1 MQFKTCMIKKISIIL
16 LPILLIIIASE
27 GCKTKMVGASAS
39 DDGIVHGIK
48 YDKSLKGMNLPSNMV
63 YIPTGSFT
71 LGSDEGGGAQ
81 ASSVSVNG
89 FWMDKYE
96 VTNAQY
102 HEFVDWVKDSL
113 SASILGYIRVS
124 KDGDSTVDWAKA
136 KKINYGD
143 PDIQE
148 RLSNLMLPS
157 QDLLNGQPE
166 FNPAKLIY
174 NAKGYDFNAA
184 AHHPDQPRKNF
195 IYSYTV
201 PIYPDTLVW
210 IKDFDY
216 SYNVSMARDY
226 FADPAYAQYPV
237 VGVNW
242 RQATAF
248 AHWRT
253 NYLNQ
258 YLGKKKLAIQN
269 AYRLPTEAEW
279 EYAARGGHNNYL
291 YPWGDYLKNSKG
303 CMMANF
309 KNGSGNYTDD
319 GALYPARI
327 DSYLPNDFGLYNVS
341 GNVAEWTSTSY
352 VNGYQAYDNDFNPN
366 IYINATDADSQDK
379 KRKTVRGGSWK
390 DPAENIRVSA
400 RSYEFMDSS
409 RSYIGFRCVIDIPPG
424 TPKNR

>member
-1 MQFKTCMIKKISIIL
+1 M
-16 LPILLIIIASE
+16 E

-48 YDKSLKGMNLPSNMV
+48 YDKVLKGMNLPSNMV
-63 YIPTGSFT
+63 YVPTGSFT
-71 LGSDEGGGAQ
+71 LGSGESTGPGTA
-81 ASSVSVNG
+81 SVSVNG

-102 HEFVDWVKDSL
+102 HQFVDWVRDSL
-113 SASILGYIRVS
+113 AATTLGYVHVS
-124 KDGDSTVDWAKA
+124 QEGDTAVDWAKA
-136 KKINYGD
+136 KKINYAD

-157 QDLLNGQPE
+157 QDLLNDQPE

-195 IYSYTV
+195 IYSYNV

-226 FADPAYAQYPV
+226 FANPAYAGYPV

-279 EYAARGGHNNYL
+279 EYAARGGHNKFL
-291 YPWGDYLKNSKG
+291 YPWGDYLKNNKG

-309 KNGSGNYTDD
+309 KNGRGNYTDD
-319 GALYPARI
+319 GALYPART
-327 DSYLPNDFGLYNVS
+327 DSYLPNDFGIYNIA
-341 GNVAEWTSTSY
+341 GNVAEWTATSFI
-352 VNGYQAYDNDFNPN
+352 NGYQAYDNDFNPN

-390 DPAENIRVSA
+390 DPAENIRVNA
-400 RSYEFMDSS
+400 RTYEYMDSS

-424 TPKNR
+424 TPKK

>member
-1 MQFKTCMIKKISIIL
+1 MTENKTNFLLPVLLALVVLGGCKSNKIS
-16 LPILLIIIASE
+16 
-27 GCKTKMVGASAS
+27 ASAS
-39 DDGIVHGIK
+39 DDGVVHGIK
-48 YDKSLKGMNLPSNMV
+48 YDKVPKGMDLPSNMV

-71 LGSDEGGGAQ
+71 LGSNESGGAGTT
-81 ASSVSVNG
+81 SVSVNG

-102 HEFVDWVKDSL
+102 HQFVNWVRDST
-113 SASILGYIRVS
+113 AAMILGYVHVS
-124 KDGDSTVDWAKA
+124 KEGDTAVDWSKA
-136 KKINYGD
+136 KKINYKD
-143 PDIQE
+143 DDIQQ
-148 RLSNLMLPS
+148 RLSSMMLPS
-157 QDLLNGQPE
+157 QDLLNDQPE
-166 FNPAKLIY
+166 LDPSKLIY
-174 NAKGYDFNAA
+174 RAKGYDFNAA

-195 IYSYTV
+195 IYSYDV

-216 SYNVSMARDY
+216 SYNVYMARDY
-226 FADPAYAQYPV
+226 FENAAYAQYPV

-253 NYLNQ
+253 YYLNQ
-258 YLGKKKLAIQN
+258 YLGRKKLALQN
-269 AYRLPTEAEW
+269 AYRLPTEAEY

-291 YPWGDYLKNSKG
+291 YPWGNYLKNAEG

-309 KNGSGNYTDD
+309 KNGKGNYTDD
-319 GALYPARI
+319 GALYPARV
-327 DSYLPNDFGLYNVS
+327 DSYLPNDFGLFNIA
-341 GNVAEWTSTSY
+341 GNVAEWTATSY

-366 IYINATDADSQDK
+366 IYINATDQDSQDK

-390 DPAENIRVSA
+390 DPAVGIQVSA
-400 RSYEFMDSS
+400 RSYEYMDSA

-424 TPKNR
+424 TPKK